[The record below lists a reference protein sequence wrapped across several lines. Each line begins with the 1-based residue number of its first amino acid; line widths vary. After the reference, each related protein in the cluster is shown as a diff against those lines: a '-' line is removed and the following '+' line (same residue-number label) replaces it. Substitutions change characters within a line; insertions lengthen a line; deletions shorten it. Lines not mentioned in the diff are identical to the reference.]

1 MTDTA
6 LFIGWGPTYPGRE
19 HHARKLFEETLEIFQ
34 AQVRAGEIE
43 SFEPVL
49 LGPHGGELEGFILV
63 KGDLDKLTALQK
75 RKDVERLRIKA
86 QALGPHFG
94 IVFAT
99 IGDGV
104 KRSFALFD
112 EVVKELEHE
121 PMIV

>member
-19 HHARKLFEETLEIFQ
+19 HHARKLFDETLEIFE
-34 AQVRAGEIE
+34 AQKRAGEIE

-49 LGPHGGELEGFILV
+49 LGPHGGELEGFIIV
-63 KGDLDKLTALQK
+63 RGDPAKLMELQM
-75 RKDVERLRIKA
+75 REDIQRLRIKA
-86 QALGPHFG
+86 QTLSAHFG

-104 KRSFALFD
+104 KRSFALYD
-112 EVVKELEHE
+112 EIVKELERE
-121 PMIV
+121 PELV

>member
-19 HHARKLFEETLEIFQ
+19 HHARKLFDETLEIFE
-34 AQVRAGEIE
+34 AQKRAGEIE

-63 KGDLDKLTALQK
+63 RGEMTKLTAFQM
-75 RKDVERLRIKA
+75 REDVERLRLKA
-86 QALGPHFG
+86 AALKTHLGV
-94 IVFAT
+94 VFAT

-104 KRSFALFD
+104 KRTYLLYD
-112 EVVKELEHE
+112 ELLKELERE
-121 PMIV
+121 PAIV